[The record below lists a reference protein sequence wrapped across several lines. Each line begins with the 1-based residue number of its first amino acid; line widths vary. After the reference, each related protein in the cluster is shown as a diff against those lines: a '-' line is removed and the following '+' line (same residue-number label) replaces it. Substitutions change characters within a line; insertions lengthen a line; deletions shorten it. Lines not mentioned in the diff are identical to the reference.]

1 MNFRDYKHYLMSV
14 TKGNIPHSVV
24 KGWKRNW
31 KIYRKIMTEESQ
43 PPRDPSDIIFGT
55 VR

>member
-1 MNFRDYKHYLMSV
+1 MNFHDYKNYLISR
-14 TKGNIPHSVV
+14 TKGNIPRSVV

-43 PPRDPSDIIFGT
+43 PPRDPSDIVFG
-55 VR
+55 VIR